1 MPRYRIFQLRRD
13 YVQGFQEKAPK
24 PGKMTLRDSR
34 YEEKGAV
41 EADSPYNA
49 WKLLQEENRP
59 HGVRQLGVGDVLQID
74 EESPLVCVW
83 WGFEAAQWM
92 SIEQEAAIE
101 THDEVDVQ
109 ETVSR

>member
-1 MPRYRIFQLRRD
+1 
-13 YVQGFQEKAPK
+13 
-24 PGKMTLRDSR
+24 
-34 YEEKGAV
+34 
-41 EADSPYNA
+41 
-49 WKLLQEENRP
+49 
-59 HGVRQLGVGDVLQID
+59 VGDVLQID
-74 EESPLVCVW
+74 EEPPLVCVW